1 MNKSLRTCLYTNKQY
16 PRQELIRLV
25 KVNGKLTI
33 DLNKNMQGRGYYLKL
48 SNEAL
53 NDKKLITVLSK
64 RTKSSIDEDLIQQLK
79 SINK

>member
-48 SNEAL
+48 SDQTL
-53 NDKKLITVLSK
+53 NDKKLVTILSK
-64 RTKSSIDEDLIQQLK
+64 RTKSSVDEDLIGQLK